1 MGIAE
6 SFTTGYMIHVV
17 VGVPTFLMF
26 TFLSVRHI
34 KLYTGEGTVA
44 SDVPLKQRKI
54 LLYTGLFLLFIG
66 NILVAL
72 ATYTAQQHMY
82 LNTLN
87 NATTQQYRQLRK
99 LDILVALGLAWD
111 IFGIILCSPKQQQ
124 KKTSHVQ

>member
-1 MGIAE
+1 MGATE
-6 SFTTGYMIHVV
+6 SFTIGHMLHAV
-17 VGVPTFLMF
+17 VGVPAFLMF
-26 TFLSVRHI
+26 TFLAIRHI
-34 KLYTGEGTVA
+34 KACTGESTVT
-44 SDVPLKQRKI
+44 SNVSLKQRKI

-66 NILVAL
+66 NILIAL
-72 ATYTAQQHMY
+72 ATYTVQQHIH
-82 LNTLN
+82 LNALD